1 MRKTPLELAAIAS
14 AAVPGL
20 TPTGVAGLPDDA
32 ADFQSAVLTDSAGK
46 RWRVRSPKHAEAS
59 MRLETEL
66 LVLRAFSPAIR
77 AELPFQVPTVAGT
90 VQQTELRTFV
100 YNHVPGSTLGLEA
113 LVASGASVPVSIGRA
128 TAGIHDLP
136 PSMVDAADLPSYT
149 ADQFRQRKLNELDQ
163 AATTGKI
170 PPALLR
176 RWEHALEDVALWK
189 FNPCVVHGDLH
200 EDNLLVHDA
209 SVSSVTGWTDLR
221 IGDPADDFAWLVAV
235 HEQSFADV
243 VLESYRKYRKDPV
256 DPHLMRRAALAA
268 EFALAQWLV
277 RGLAADDQAMVDE
290 AVEMLNELE
299 SDVAEHGGQ
308 PISVTAPPPPAV
320 PPTILAAAPEPE
332 TAGASA
338 GAAGAASAAPTAMP
352 EDGDSTGAAQDKV
365 GESGSAAN
373 ENSSAGGG
381 TPAAIDGPRV
391 HLSSGAGHGKV
402 TLLPVEEPA
411 ADAGASTAPTGLPAS
426 QAPAGHNPGAAP
438 PADVAPA
445 GQATSGDTPVAA
457 PPADVAPGGHA
468 PSGHTLSGQESSAP
482 ESNSPENSGPRP
494 AESPN
499 REDAPETGPASVDTT
514 ALPVINQQ

>member
-1 MRKTPLELAAIAS
+1 
-14 AAVPGL
+14 
-20 TPTGVAGLPDDA
+20 
-32 ADFQSAVLTDSAGK
+32 
-46 RWRVRSPKHAEAS
+46 

-100 YNHVPGSTLGLEA
+100 YNHVPGSIFALEA
-113 LVASGASVPVSIGRA
+113 LVASAASVPVSIGRA

-136 PSMVDAADLPSYT
+136 PAMVDAADLPSYT

-200 EDNLLVHDA
+200 EDNLLIHDG
-209 SVSSVTGWTDLR
+209 SVGSVTGWTDLR

-277 RGLAADDQAMVDE
+277 RGLAADDQTMVDE

-308 PISVTAPPPPAV
+308 PISVTAPPPPVA
-320 PPTILAAAPEPE
+320 PPTIPAAAFVPEAAPGAPE
-332 TAGASA
+332 QEAADGPAGAGVSA
-338 GAAGAASAAPTAMP
+338 GDAPAGKPGNGGSTDGVMDQAGGAGSADAPDSAAGNPGPSTT
-352 EDGDSTGAAQDKV
+352 DS
-365 GESGSAAN
+365 
-373 ENSSAGGG
+373 
-381 TPAAIDGPRV
+381 PRV
-391 HLSSGAGHGKV
+391 HLSGGSGHRKV
-402 TLLPVEEPA
+402 TLLPVEDPEAGPTASA
-411 ADAGASTAPTGLPAS
+411 ASAGLPAS
-426 QAPAGHNPGAAP
+426 PAPAG
-438 PADVAPA
+438 
-445 GQATSGDTPVAA
+445 
-457 PPADVAPGGHA
+457 
-468 PSGHTLSGQESSAP
+468 P
-482 ESNSPENSGPRP
+482 ETTGPDR
-494 AESPN
+494 AESTDG
-499 REDAPETGPASVDTT
+499 EDAPGNGPASVDTT

>member
-1 MRKTPLELAAIAS
+1 VDYVRKTPLELAAIAS

-20 TPTGVAGLPDDA
+20 APTGVAGLPDDA

-90 VQQTELRTFV
+90 VQQSELRTFV
-100 YNHVPGSTLGLEA
+100 YNHVPGSTFALEA
-113 LVASGASVPVSIGRA
+113 LVASGASVPVSIGRT

-136 PSMVDAADLPSYT
+136 AAMVDAADLPSYT

-200 EDNLLVHDA
+200 EDNLLVHDG

-277 RGLAADDQAMVDE
+277 RGLSANDQTMVDE

-308 PISVTAPPPPAV
+308 PISVTAPPPPAA
-320 PPTILAAAPEPE
+320 PPTLPAAAPGAPEPE
-332 TAGASA
+332 TAAGPAAEARAGKPADGQTLGAVTDE
-338 GAAGAASAAPTAMP
+338 GEASGSS
-352 EDGDSTGAAQDKV
+352 DHGDSTA
-365 GESGSAAN
+365 
-373 ENSSAGGG
+373 
-381 TPAAIDGPRV
+381 DGPRPTNTDSPRV
-391 HLSSGAGHGKV
+391 HLSSGPGQRKV
-402 TLLPVEEPA
+402 TLLPVEDPA
-411 ADAGASTAPTGLPAS
+411 ADSAASTAPTGSRAS
-426 QAPAGHNPGAAP
+426 QAPG
-438 PADVAPA
+438 
-445 GQATSGDTPVAA
+445 S
-457 PPADVAPGGHA
+457 
-468 PSGHTLSGQESSAP
+468 QESSRPDNNKPDPTESADGAGAP
-482 ESNSPENSGPRP
+482 GS
-494 AESPN
+494 
-499 REDAPETGPASVDTT
+499 GPASVDTT
-514 ALPVINQQ
+514 ALPVIDQQ

>member
-46 RWRVRSPKHAEAS
+46 RWRVRSPKHPEAS

-90 VQQTELRTFV
+90 VQQSELRTFV
-100 YNHVPGSTLGLEA
+100 YNHVPGSIFGLEA
-113 LVASGASVPVSIGRA
+113 LVASAASVPVSIGRA

-136 PSMVDAADLPSYT
+136 PAMVDAADLPSYT

-200 EDNLLVHDA
+200 EDNLLVHDG
-209 SVSSVTGWTDLR
+209 SVGSVTGWTDLR

-277 RGLAADDQAMVDE
+277 RGLAAEDQTMVDE

-320 PPTILAAAPEPE
+320 PPTLASAQPAPVPAPGAPELEPEPE
-332 TAGASA
+332 TSDASA
-338 GAAGAASAAPTAMP
+338 GAAGAAADAPAGKPGNANSADAVADPAEDAGSADDADSAADGGRPTHTDP
-352 EDGDSTGAAQDKV
+352 
-365 GESGSAAN
+365 
-373 ENSSAGGG
+373 
-381 TPAAIDGPRV
+381 PRV
-391 HLSSGAGHGKV
+391 HLSSGSGHRKV
-402 TLLPVEEPA
+402 TLLPVEDPETDSAISA
-411 ADAGASTAPTGLPAS
+411 AAEDRQDN
-426 QAPAGHNPGAAP
+426 QAPAGRQDSRPDNGAP
-438 PADVAPA
+438 EDSSPDRGERADGQEAPA
-445 GQATSGDTPVAA
+445 
-457 PPADVAPGGHA
+457 
-468 PSGHTLSGQESSAP
+468 
-482 ESNSPENSGPRP
+482 
-494 AESPN
+494 
-499 REDAPETGPASVDTT
+499 TGPASVDTT

>member
-1 MRKTPLELAAIAS
+1 VDYVRKTPLELAAIAS

-32 ADFQSAVLTDSAGK
+32 ADFQSAVITDSAGK

-90 VQQTELRTFV
+90 VQQSELRTFV
-100 YNHVPGSTLGLEA
+100 YNHVPGSTFALEA
-113 LVASGASVPVSIGRA
+113 LVASGASVPVSVGRA

-136 PSMVDAADLPSYT
+136 PGMVDAADLPSYT

-200 EDNLLVHDA
+200 EDNLLVQDG

-277 RGLAADDQAMVDE
+277 RGLAADDQTMVDE

-308 PISVTAPPPPAV
+308 PISVTAPPPPAI
-320 PPTILAAAPEPE
+320 PPTIPAAAPGAPEPTNVE
-332 TAGASA
+332 SDDAKDPGSA
-338 GAAGAASAAPTAMP
+338 DDLDSAAVGRRPNNS
-352 EDGDSTGAAQDKV
+352 DS
-365 GESGSAAN
+365 
-373 ENSSAGGG
+373 
-381 TPAAIDGPRV
+381 PRV
-391 HLSSGAGHGKV
+391 HLATGSGQRKV
-402 TLLPVEEPA
+402 TLLPVEDPA
-411 ADAGASTAPTGLPAS
+411 ADSDASGAPTGSPAS
-426 QAPAGHNPGAAP
+426 QAPASQ
-438 PADVAPA
+438 APA
-445 GQATSGDTPVAA
+445 SQEGSGPETSGHEGSS
-457 PPADVAPGGHA
+457 PA
-468 PSGHTLSGQESSAP
+468 
-482 ESNSPENSGPRP
+482 NSGPDR
-494 AESPN
+494 AESADG
-499 REDAPETGPASVDTT
+499 EGAPEKGPASVDTT

>member
-32 ADFQSAVLTDSAGK
+32 ADFQSAVLTDAAGK
-46 RWRVRSPKHAEAS
+46 RWRVRSPRHAEAS

-90 VQQTELRTFV
+90 VQQSELRTFV
-100 YNHVPGSTLGLEA
+100 YNHVPGSIFALEA
-113 LVASGASVPVSIGRA
+113 LVASAASVPVSIGRA

-136 PSMVDAADLPSYT
+136 PAMVDAADLPSYT

-200 EDNLLVHDA
+200 EDNLLVHDG
-209 SVSSVTGWTDLR
+209 SVGSVTGWTDLR

-277 RGLAADDQAMVDE
+277 RGLAADDQTMVDE

-320 PPTILAAAPEPE
+320 PPTIAAAAPDAPE
-332 TAGASA
+332 LE
-338 GAAGAASAAPTAMP
+338 AAEG
-352 EDGDSTGAAQDKV
+352 TG
-365 GESGSAAN
+365 
-373 ENSSAGGG
+373 
-381 TPAAIDGPRV
+381 V
-391 HLSSGAGHGKV
+391 HLSSGAGHRKV
-402 TLLPVEEPA
+402 TLLPVEDPVADSA
-411 ADAGASTAPTGLPAS
+411 ASATSTDLPAS
-426 QAPAGHNPGAAP
+426 QAP
-438 PADVAPA
+438 V
-445 GQATSGDTPVAA
+445 
-457 PPADVAPGGHA
+457 
-468 PSGHTLSGQESSAP
+468 SS
-482 ESNSPENSGPRP
+482 EGSSPENSGTDRSEP
-494 AESPN
+494 ADG
-499 REDAPETGPASVDTT
+499 EDAPGTGPASVDTT

>member
-1 MRKTPLELAAIAS
+1 
-14 AAVPGL
+14 
-20 TPTGVAGLPDDA
+20 
-32 ADFQSAVLTDSAGK
+32 
-46 RWRVRSPKHAEAS
+46 

-90 VQQTELRTFV
+90 VQQSELRTFV
-100 YNHVPGSTLGLEA
+100 YNHVPGSIFALEA
-113 LVASGASVPVSIGRA
+113 LVASAASVPVSIGRA

-136 PSMVDAADLPSYT
+136 PAMVDAADLPSYT

-200 EDNLLVHDA
+200 EDNLLLHDG
-209 SVSSVTGWTDLR
+209 SVGSVTGWTDLR

-277 RGLAADDQAMVDE
+277 RGLAADDQTMVDE

-320 PPTILAAAPEPE
+320 PPTIASAASVPAAAP
-332 TAGASA
+332 GAPKREAAEGSA
-338 GAAGAASAAPTAMP
+338 RAAGSAADAPAHKPGNGNSTEAVTDEAEDTGSADDVDSAP
-352 EDGDSTGAAQDKV
+352 EDGAPINTG
-365 GESGSAAN
+365 S
-373 ENSSAGGG
+373 
-381 TPAAIDGPRV
+381 PRV
-391 HLSSGAGHGKV
+391 HLSSGSGHRKV
-402 TLLPVEEPA
+402 TLLPIEDPEADSASSA
-411 ADAGASTAPTGLPAS
+411 APKDRPDN
-426 QAPAGHNPGAAP
+426 QAPAGRQDSP
-438 PADVAPA
+438 PEN
-445 GQATSGDTPVAA
+445 S
-457 PPADVAPGGHA
+457 
-468 PSGHTLSGQESSAP
+468 
-482 ESNSPENSGPRP
+482 SPENSGPDRP
-494 AESPN
+494 EPADG
-499 REDAPETGPASVDTT
+499 EDASGTGPASVDTT

>member
-1 MRKTPLELAAIAS
+1 VDYVRKTPLELAAIAS

-32 ADFQSAVLTDSAGK
+32 ADFQSAVLTDAAGK
-46 RWRVRSPKHAEAS
+46 RWRVRSPKHPEAS

-90 VQQTELRTFV
+90 VQQSELRTFV
-100 YNHVPGSTLGLEA
+100 YNHVPGSIFALEA
-113 LVASGASVPVSIGRA
+113 LVASAASVPVSIGRA

-136 PSMVDAADLPSYT
+136 PAMVDAADLPSYT

-200 EDNLLVHDA
+200 EDNLLVHDG
-209 SVSSVTGWTDLR
+209 SVGSVTGWTDLR

-277 RGLAADDQAMVDE
+277 RGLAADDQTMVDE
-290 AVEMLNELE
+290 AVEMLTELE

-320 PPTILAAAPEPE
+320 PPTIPAAASVPGAAPGAAEPE
-332 TAGASA
+332 TVEGSA
-338 GAAGAASAAPTAMP
+338 DPAAGAQAGQPAAGTSADAVT
-352 EDGDSTGAAQDKV
+352 DGAE
-365 GESGSAAN
+365 ESGPADDV
-373 ENSSAGGG
+373 E
-381 TPAAIDGPRV
+381 PAAEGQRPANTDSPRV
-391 HLSSGAGHGKV
+391 HLSSGSGHRKV
-402 TLLPVEEPA
+402 TLLPVEDPTADPGVSA
-411 ADAGASTAPTGLPAS
+411 ASRDLPDNHTPAS
-426 QAPAGHNPGAAP
+426 QPNSRPGNSNPE
-438 PADVAPA
+438 D
-445 GQATSGDTPVAA
+445 
-457 PPADVAPGGHA
+457 
-468 PSGHTLSGQESSAP
+468 SSA
-482 ESNSPENSGPRP
+482 ENSGPDRP
-494 AESPN
+494 EPADG
-499 REDAPETGPASVDTT
+499 EDAPGTGPASVDTT
-514 ALPVINQQ
+514 ALPVINQK

>member
-200 EDNLLVHDA
+200 EDNLLVHDG

-320 PPTILAAAPEPE
+320 PPTILAAAPQIAE
-332 TAGASA
+332 ASA
-338 GAAGAASAAPTAMP
+338 GTAGAASAAPAAIP
-352 EDGDSTGAAQDKV
+352 EGGNSTGAAKDRV
-365 GESGSAAN
+365 GESGSAN
-373 ENSSAGGG
+373 EDSAAEGG
-381 TPAAIDGPRV
+381 TPATVGGPRV
-391 HLSSGAGHGKV
+391 HLSNGAGHGKV

-411 ADAGASTAPTGLPAS
+411 ADAVASSAPTGLPAS
-426 QAPAGHNPGAAP
+426 QGPAGHA
-438 PADVAPA
+438 
-445 GQATSGDTPVAA
+445 PVAA
-457 PPADVAPGGHA
+457 PPADVASAGHA
-468 PSGHTLSGQESSAP
+468 PSGHTPSGQESGAP
-482 ESNSPENSGPRP
+482 ESNSPENGASENNSPENNGP
-494 AESPN
+494 AASPD
-499 REDAPETGPASVDTT
+499 REDAPETGPASADTT